1 MQRHGN
7 VVDSINKRIQ
17 ELVKEYLVEW
27 QTVGDYLRKI
37 NKNEKKLIKYADEAR
52 LRLGSDDYEDG
63 QKMVSD
69 ILKHIEKLKIKF
81 YIHRKESEQIRIN
94 IVKLNPYKKMR
105 PCRTHSSSA

>member
-1 MQRHGN
+1 M
-7 VVDSINKRIQ
+7 DSINKRIQ
-17 ELVKEYLVEW
+17 ELAKEYLVEW

-69 ILKHIEKLKIKF
+69 ILKHIEKFFTYTGKNL
-81 YIHRKESEQIRIN
+81 N
-94 IVKLNPYKKMR
+94 KLELILLN
-105 PCRTHSSSA
+105 